1 MGVARGAAFCY
12 CCVFIVENRPMEH
25 AMPNSKEIEAK
36 SHNPMTQGYM
46 LGAGEG
52 EHLIHFRDGGNI
64 FIKVDPVNGSNN
76 LALGTQQLPK
86 GSGIPVHRHPHNDE
100 AFYVLE
106 GAPSHSTMCGTL
118 AKEVERFSYPRTRGM
133 VSVVQIKNWFC
144 CGSSSP
150 QISTVS
156 FAKPAADPANR
167 ERN

>member
-1 MGVARGAAFCY
+1 
-12 CCVFIVENRPMEH
+12 
-25 AMPNSKEIEAK
+25 MPNSKEIEAK
-36 SHNPMTQGYM
+36 SHNPVPQGYV

-64 FIKVDPVNGSNN
+64 FIKVDPVKGSNN
-76 LALGTQQLPK
+76 LALGTQQLLK

-106 GAPSHSTMCGTL
+106 GSGSVTLNDVRHSCERGGTI
-118 AKEVERFSYPRTRGM
+118 FIPRTRGM

-144 CGSSSP
+144 CGSWSP
-150 QISTVS
+150 QASTVS